1 MSTLTPAEQEEQKKI
16 VETFQRL
23 REQQQELA
31 QEITRVEEEKREFGR
46 VIELL
51 NEVDGEQKCFRLI
64 SDTLV
69 EYTVKEVIP
78 VLEKNFANL
87 GVVSTELNKR
97 LVDKGNELNAFKEKH
112 NIRFLTEKE
121 TQEIREKQLQSLQ
134 AQRKQE

>member
-16 VETFQRL
+16 VETFQKL

-31 QEITRVEEEKREFGR
+31 QEFTRVEEEKREFGR

-51 NEVDGEQKCFRLI
+51 KELDGGQKCFRLI

-69 EYTVKEVIP
+69 EYTVKDVIP
-78 VLEKNFANL
+78 VLEKNFGNL
-87 GVVSTELNKR
+87 GVVSAELNKR
-97 LVDKGNELNAFKEKH
+97 LVDKGNELNAHKEKH

>member
-16 VETFQRL
+16 VETFQKL

-51 NEVDGEQKCFRLI
+51 KELDGGQKCFRLI

-69 EYTVKEVIP
+69 EYTVKDVIP
-78 VLEKNFANL
+78 VLEKNFGNL
-87 GVVSTELNKR
+87 GVVSAELNKR
-97 LVDKGNELNAFKEKH
+97 LVDKGNELNAHKEKH